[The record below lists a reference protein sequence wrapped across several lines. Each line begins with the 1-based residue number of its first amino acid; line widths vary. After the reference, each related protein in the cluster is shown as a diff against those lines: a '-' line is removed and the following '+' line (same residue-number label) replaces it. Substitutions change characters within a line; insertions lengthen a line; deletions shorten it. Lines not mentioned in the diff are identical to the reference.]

1 MRLQTEQDTPKMERK
16 VMSAAIGL
24 LQLNPQE
31 TCSAKNYDKG
41 HHHLAVFFEHG
52 QWWAMCN
59 DCGAQWSAV
68 DCEGGRSVEGFDF
81 ELVTKGEED

>member
-41 HHHLAVFFEHG
+41 HHHLAVFFERCATTAAPNG
-52 QWWAMCN
+52 LLLTAKAAGLSKASTSSW
-59 DCGAQWSAV
+59 
-68 DCEGGRSVEGFDF
+68 
-81 ELVTKGEED
+81 